1 MVLRCTTCGREN
13 PATSSYCGQ
22 CGAKLYR
29 SGAEGRERAPVRSE
43 GEIETDARAKEEA
56 ERKRRTE
63 IARWKEIDLESRGIF
78 MPWNLTDP
86 AGDPARDAARG
97 RTSVNPASEVRASP
111 PPPDSRN
118 EVAGDKRRV
127 EAQIPVAPSKSPVP
141 APAMDAEAQ
150 EDDGESETATHSLR
164 DIAIG
169 ALVVG
174 VILASAEWR
183 SIRDHALVYLHQ
195 GAEPVSQHEEQPVVP
210 PAAASDNT
218 SAPVKEPSASG
229 HPDERSSGVPSA
241 VVGTPPAPGA
251 AEMFQ
256 AAHASDP
263 RLRAAWLWKAVRAGN
278 SQATVELAKMYQE
291 GDGVAQSCDQARILL
306 NAAAAKGN
314 AQAKLDLDQLKL
326 RGCSEP

>member
-1 MVLRCTTCGREN
+1 MVLRCLTCGREN
-13 PATSSYCGQ
+13 PATSFFCGR

-29 SGAEGRERAPVRSE
+29 SGAEGRERAPVQSD
-43 GEIETDARAKEEA
+43 GETETDARAKEEA

-97 RTSVNPASEVRASP
+97 GTSVNPASEARAS

-127 EAQIPVAPSKSPVP
+127 EAPIPVATIKPPIP
-141 APAMDAEAQ
+141 APAKDAEAQ
-150 EDDGESETATHSLR
+150 EDDGESETASHLLR
-164 DIAIG
+164 DIAV
-169 ALVVG
+169 AVLVGG

-195 GAEPVSQHEEQPVVP
+195 GAEPVSQHEERPVVP
-210 PAAASDNT
+210 PAAASENT
-218 SAPVKEPSASG
+218 SAPVKEPSASVR
-229 HPDERSSGVPSA
+229 PDRSSGVPAA
-241 VVGTPPAPGA
+241 VVGAPPAPGA
-251 AEMFQ
+251 VEMYQ

-278 SQATVELAKMYQE
+278 PQATVELAKMYQE
-291 GDGVAQSCDQARILL
+291 GDGVAQSCDQARILFS
-306 NAAAAKGN
+306 AAAAKGN
-314 AQAKLDLDQLKL
+314 AEAKLDLEQLKL